1 MVGTAVNQRGQLS
14 PSSSCLLPCGTGP
27 QCGLV
32 FGSRKS
38 GFLRERSYLFLLAPN
53 LVVLSFLLLAFWR
66 HDAGWL
72 YMDTTWGEHVGGSP
86 VLGGGCRP
94 TGTGVFH
101 RPLCSV
107 VALGQLLE
115 LSLRL
120 SFIPYKIMLKIN

>member
-86 VLGGGCRP
+86 VLGAAADQPGLESSIAH
-94 TGTGVFH
+94 F
-101 RPLCSV
+101 
-107 VALGQLLE
+107 VALWPWA
-115 LSLRL
+115 S
-120 SFIPYKIMLKIN
+120 SWSCPFVSVSSPIK